1 MIRIFLLDDHPTL
14 RIGLRLLIEQ
24 APDMCIV
31 GEAADA
37 ETARAALEADPPDV
51 LVLDCQ
57 LPGEDGISVAR
68 WMRQRACQHALPTRI
83 LAFSSFADNAYVYPM
98 IQAGAAGYLLKDEL
112 PGDIVQAIRCVAQG
126 QGYFSPSV
134 AAKMSVWVQEGR
146 PDGLTEREVEVLRL
160 VAQGATNKE
169 IALHLDISERT
180 AQFHVGN
187 LLRKLG
193 LRGRVE
199 AAVWAREHGL

>member
-14 RIGLRLLIEQ
+14 RMGLRLLIEQ
-24 APDMCIV
+24 APDMRIV
-31 GEAADA
+31 GEAGDA
-37 ETARAALEADPPDV
+37 ETARAALEANPPDV

-68 WMRQRACQHALPTRI
+68 WVRKHALPTRI
-83 LAFSSFADNAYVYPM
+83 LAFSSYADDAYVYPM

-112 PGDIVQAIRCVAQG
+112 PGEIVQAIRSVAQG
-126 QGYFSPSV
+126 QGYSSPLI
-134 AAKMSVWVQEGR
+134 AAKMAAWTQ
-146 PDGLTEREVEVLRL
+146 DGYPGNLTEREIETLRL

-169 IALHLDISERT
+169 IALRLDISERT
-180 AQFHVGN
+180 AQFHVSN

-199 AAVWAREHGL
+199 AAVWAREHGV

>member
-24 APDMCIV
+24 TPDMCIV

-68 WMRQRACQHALPTRI
+68 WIRQRELPTCI
-83 LAFSSFADNAYVYPM
+83 LAFSSFADDAYVYPM
-98 IQAGAAGYLLKDEL
+98 IQAGVAGYLLKDEL
-112 PGDIVQAIRCVAQG
+112 PGDIVQAIRKVAQG

-134 AAKMSVWVQEGR
+134 AAKMSAWVQGNR

-169 IALHLDISERT
+169 IARRLDMSERT

>member
-1 MIRIFLLDDHPTL
+1 MIHIFLLDDHPTL
-14 RIGLRLLIEQ
+14 RVGLRLLIEQ
-24 APDMCIV
+24 TPDMCIV

-51 LVLDCQ
+51 LMLDCQ
-57 LPGEDGISVAR
+57 LPGENGISVAR
-68 WMRQRACQHALPTRI
+68 WIRQRELPTRI
-83 LAFSSFADNAYVYPM
+83 LAFSSFADDAYVYPM
-98 IQAGAAGYLLKDEL
+98 IQAGVAGYLLKDEL

-134 AAKMSVWVQEGR
+134 AGKMATWVQKGH

-160 VAQGATNKE
+160 VGQGASNKE

>member
-1 MIRIFLLDDHPTL
+1 MIHIFLLDDHPTL
-14 RIGLRLLIEQ
+14 RVGLRLLIAQ

-31 GEAADA
+31 GEAGDA
-37 ETARAALEADPPDV
+37 ETARAALEAAPPDV

-57 LPGEDGISVAR
+57 LPGEDGISMAR
-68 WMRQRACQHALPTRI
+68 WVRRRELPTRI
-83 LAFSSFADNAYVYPM
+83 LAFSSFADDAYVYPM

-112 PGDIVQAIRCVAQG
+112 PGVIVQAIRCVAQG
-126 QGYFSPSV
+126 QGYFSPPI
-134 AAKMSVWVQEGR
+134 AARLAAWVQEGR
-146 PDGLTEREVEVLRL
+146 PDGLTGREVEVLRL

-169 IALHLDISERT
+169 IALHLGISEHT
-180 AQFHVGN
+180 VQFHVGN